1 MTLIARLHRMIYLKL
16 SRVILGAF
24 MKYVVS
30 VVDAKGAEGIEG
42 AVLDALRLIQW
53 APIHGENYLIK
64 PNMITAK
71 TSEQGVTT
79 DPRII
84 KALARHLRESGAKPI
99 VGDSPGNA
107 VPGRAVEVFEKTG
120 MLDAIREC
128 GAEYVQFEELPPKM
142 VDLEGGLLKSVGI
155 ARQIYGA
162 KLINAPKLKTHA
174 QATMTGAIKN
184 LAFGCI
190 PGAGKAHLHS
200 VGNTPEKFGRIIVD
214 VYSAVRQFVNLNVM
228 DAVVC
233 MDGNGPTMG
242 RVRTVGK
249 ILASRDALALDMVSF
264 NMVGIRPESV
274 PHIREAIG
282 RGIGPSS
289 LDDVE
294 VLGELP
300 KNVKFRLPYTIL
312 SAMACLAGSFALSIS
327 AIPHASP
334 SKCTRCGTCAT
345 ACPVSAITIKDY
357 AVVDKSKC
365 IRCYVCHE
373 VCEFDAMLVQRR
385 SIR

>member
-1 MTLIARLHRMIYLKL
+1 
-16 SRVILGAF
+16 

-30 VVDAKGAEGIEG
+30 VVDAQGSEGVEE
-42 AVLDALRLIQW
+42 AVLDALRQIQW
-53 APIHGENYLIK
+53 TPTHGENYLIK

-84 KALARHLRESGAKPI
+84 KALACLIRDRGAKPV

-107 VPGRAVEVFEKTG
+107 VPGRAIEVFEKTG
-120 MLDAIREC
+120 MLDAIRGC
-128 GAEYVQFEELPPKM
+128 GADYVQFEELPPKM
-142 VDLEGGLLKSVGI
+142 VDLEGGLIRSVGI
-155 ARQIYGA
+155 ARQIFGA
-162 KLINAPKLKTHA
+162 RIINVPKLKTHA

-200 VGNTPEKFGRIIVD
+200 VGNTPEKFGKIIVD
-214 VYSAVRQFVNLNVM
+214 VYSAVRQYVNLNVM
-228 DAVVC
+228 DAIVC

-242 RVRTVGK
+242 RVRHVGK

-264 NMVGIRPESV
+264 KMIGIHPESV
-274 PHIREAIG
+274 PHVREAIG

-294 VLGELP
+294 VIGELP
-300 KNVKFRLPYTIL
+300 LNVKFRLPLTIL
-312 SAMACLAGSFALSIS
+312 SSMACFAGSFTTSIS
-327 AIPHASP
+327 ITPHASP
-334 SKCTRCGTCAT
+334 SKCTRCGTCAS
-345 ACPVSAITIKDY
+345 ACPVSAITIKDH

-373 VCEFDAMLVQRR
+373 VCEYDAMQVQRR
-385 SIR
+385 RIR

>member
-1 MTLIARLHRMIYLKL
+1 MIYLKL
-16 SRVILGAF
+16 SRVILRVF

-30 VVDAKGAEGIEG
+30 VVDAKDAEAIEG
-42 AVLDALRLIQW
+42 AVLDALCLIHW
-53 APIHGENYLIK
+53 SPIHGENYLIK

-71 TSEQGVTT
+71 TSGQGVTT

-84 KALARHLRESGAKPI
+84 KALARYLRGSGAKPT

-142 VDLEGGLLKSVGI
+142 VDLEGSLLKSVGI
-155 ARQIYGA
+155 ARHIYGA
-162 KLINAPKLKTHA
+162 KLINVPKLKTHA
-174 QATMTGAIKN
+174 QATMTGAVKN

-200 VGNTPEKFGRIIVD
+200 LGNTPEKFGKIIVD
-214 VYSAVRQFVNLNVM
+214 VYSAIRQFVNLNIM
-228 DAVVC
+228 DAIVC

-249 ILASRDALALDMVSF
+249 ILASKDALALDMISF
-264 NMVGIRPESV
+264 KMVGIQPESV

-289 LDDVE
+289 LDEVE

-300 KNVKFRLPYTIL
+300 TNVKFRLPLTIL
-312 SAMACLAGSFALSIS
+312 SSMACLAGSFAPSIS
-327 AIPHASP
+327 PIPHASP

-357 AVVDKSKC
+357 AIVDKSKC
-365 IRCYVCHE
+365 IKCYVCHE
-373 VCEFDAMLVQRR
+373 VCEYDAMQVQRR
-385 SIR
+385 GIR